1 MVRVQSDRP
10 DGGDRRLARI
20 IGMSLAASL
29 LAAGETH
36 AAESPAPKWAPHIDL
51 EGKGGTK
58 RSLGEA
64 DLFIPLAQDGDTLLF
79 SSLRTRMDDN
89 DGAEGNFGLGV
100 RHMLETGWNLG
111 TYAYLDRRTIGR
123 AACRERGCQYVWISV
138 TAVYVKNKTK

>member
-1 MVRVQSDRP
+1 M
-10 DGGDRRLARI
+10 
-20 IGMSLAASL
+20 GMGLAASR

-111 TYAYLDRRTIGR
+111 TYAYLDRRKTEWDHYFSQVKLGLEALR
-123 AACRERGCQYVWISV
+123 SEERREGKACVSTCRSRWSP
-138 TAVYVKNKTK
+138 NH